1 MTTERQLRVLR
12 KLYECSK
19 SLKVHSVQK
28 TQEELAKEL
37 GISRQAL
44 SMHLKQLREQ
54 GLIRT
59 GRGFIDL
66 TDRALAELGRPG
78 EEAFVLVKVE
88 PRHRS
93 GVYRR
98 LCASPVE
105 RVYRVAGEYDI
116 IAVMRAEKLAEVL
129 NMLGEAEGVVRTAS
143 HVVIEMHQV

>member
-1 MTTERQLRVLR
+1 MTTEKQLRVLR
-12 KLYECSK
+12 KLYESSK
-19 SLKVHSVQK
+19 SLKVHSALK

-44 SMHLKQLREQ
+44 SMHLRQLREQ

-66 TDRALAELGRPG
+66 TDRALAEIGRLG
-78 EEAFVLVKVE
+78 EEAFVLVRVE
-88 PRHRS
+88 PKHR
-93 GVYRR
+93 GDVYRK
-98 LCASPVE
+98 LCTSPVE

-116 IAVMRAEKLAEVL
+116 IAVLRAEKLGEVL
-129 NMLGEAEGVVRTAS
+129 NLLGEAEGVTETAS